1 MDSTESPQPLKS
13 ASQVAEYL
21 QVSAR
26 KFEQMVRAGDAPS
39 YLKLGRLRR
48 WRMEDVMAWVAARSR
63 EASAGKPDKDGGP
76 AIDK

>member
-13 ASQVAEYL
+13 ANQVAEYL

-76 AIDK
+76 AIDT

>member
-1 MDSTESPQPLKS
+1 MDSNESPQPLKS

-26 KFEQMVRAGDAPS
+26 KLEQMVRAGDAPP
-39 YLKLGRLRR
+39 YMRLGRLRR
-48 WRMEDVMAWVAARSR
+48 WRIEDVVAWVAARSR
-63 EASAGKPDKDGGP
+63 KASAGKPDKDGGP